1 MAIGWLSALKAL
13 PWGTILSNAPTV
25 VDAANRL
32 LSQTRRRSDAGDGPP
47 GALES
52 LQARIAALEEHD
64 RADAAVLKQLAEEVA
79 ALARA
84 SEVIALRMRLVL
96 LLSLIALVAAVAAIG
111 LALG

>member
-1 MAIGWLSALKAL
+1 
-13 PWGTILSNAPTV
+13 
-25 VDAANRL
+25 
-32 LSQTRRRSDAGDGPP
+32 
-47 GALES
+47 
-52 LQARIAALEEHD
+52 
-64 RADAAVLKQLAEEVA
+64 VLKQLAEEVA